1 MMDTTTA
8 VVTTGAIAG
17 AGRWAAGQPVDI
29 KFAIGV
35 GALAL
40 VMAVFS
46 KIDER
51 IAEMLGLIVLI
62 GVSAKYLP
70 VIIGKFG
77 WTGLGGA
84 K

>member
-8 VVTTGAIAG
+8 VVATGAVVAG
-17 AGRWAAGQPVDI
+17 GRWASGQPVDI
-29 KFAIGV
+29 KIAIGI

-40 VMAVFS
+40 IMAVFS
-46 KIDER
+46 KIDEQ

-70 VIIGKFG
+70 AIIAKLG